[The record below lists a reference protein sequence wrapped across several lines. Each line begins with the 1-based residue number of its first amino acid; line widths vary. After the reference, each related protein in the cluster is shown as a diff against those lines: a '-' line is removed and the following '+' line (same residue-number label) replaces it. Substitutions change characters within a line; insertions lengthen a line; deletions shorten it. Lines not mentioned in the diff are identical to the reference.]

1 MRVRPRRGRT
11 RSASEVARSRL
22 RGLPHAPQSQPC
34 FDSPVSRL
42 PGLPHAPQS
51 QPRFFTATSLS
62 GSSYSPA
69 VTLFFLVSFWYDT
82 NGRYTRYIFTSAP
95 NERVLRVTQLAKLS
109 FNHPFA
115 LQQSIRLVYTRRAL
129 SRGRNREGTTRM
141 HTHRNSTH
149 TRQRRQN
156 TTASP
161 RLRRGAGRCCCRA
174 AAAAAAAV
182 AAAAAAVLLLCCCYF
197 TTRDASRSTNRHNR
211 RFLVLCFLE
220 RTQKRVTAQQQQ
232 QQQ

>member
-1 MRVRPRRGRT
+1 MLRSLVGSEMCIRDRSVGVLVQSRGD
-11 RSASEVARSRL
+11 A
-22 RGLPHAPQSQPC
+22 
-34 FDSPVSRL
+34 
-42 PGLPHAPQS
+42 
-51 QPRFFTATSLS
+51 
-62 GSSYSPA
+62 
-69 VTLFFLVSFWYDT
+69 LFFVSFWYDT
-82 NGRYTRYIFTSAP
+82 HGRYTKYIYIFTSAP

-109 FNHPFA
+109 FNRPFA
-115 LQQSIRLVYTRRAL
+115 LQQSIRLVCTLRAL
-129 SRGRNREGTTRM
+129 SRGRNREGTIRM

-161 RLRRGAGRCCCRA
+161 RLRRGTGRCCCRA

-182 AAAAAAVLLLCCCYF
+182 LLLCCCCF

-211 RFLVLCFLE
+211 LFLVLCFLE

-232 QQQ
+232 QQQQ